1 MAALW
6 SRPIP
11 LRLRAHK
18 ARYRTSTRN
27 LMESSISAKAELA
40 FWRRDAFLPKS
51 PRRISRLSPGRCSS
65 STGRFTRPS
74 SSIQPIASRGTAWVC
89 RAGTKYIVITKS
101 WVSCYDF
108 ARFFVTS
115 FAARTH
121 YFSMGARRL
130 GYMRRS
136 SAVMLRPPMAAM
148 GPLSR
153 CQSSGKLLWPRRDWD
168 TDRTLGKS
176 ILNQI
181 PTSAAAPRL
190 CDVPPTATIPSLRIF
205 EHVAESGE
213 ALGERY
219 ERLHRGLV
227 QAFDAGRLRCGR
239 GPRRKA
245 QCFHCRLDYAG
256 LFRSL
261 AARFAHHSATL

>member
-1 MAALW
+1 M
-6 SRPIP
+6 
-11 LRLRAHK
+11 
-18 ARYRTSTRN
+18 
-27 LMESSISAKAELA
+27 M
-40 FWRRDAFLPKS
+40 
-51 PRRISRLSPGRCSS
+51 
-65 STGRFTRPS
+65 
-74 SSIQPIASRGTAWVC
+74 
-89 RAGTKYIVITKS
+89 
-101 WVSCYDF
+101 
-108 ARFFVTS
+108 
-115 FAARTH
+115 
-121 YFSMGARRL
+121 
-130 GYMRRS
+130 
-136 SAVMLRPPMAAM
+136 RPPMAAM

-153 CQSSGKLLWPRRDWD
+153 WQSSGGLPRHCETGA

-227 QAFDAGRLRCGR
+227 QAFDAGRLRCGL

-245 QCFHCRLDYAG
+245 QCFHCRLDYAV
-256 LFRSL
+256 LFRSP
-261 AARFAHHSATL
+261 AARFEHQSATFVLSAAHAAAHSAHDVKSVSLRSRRTSSKRLELGESPD